1 MRSGCQ
7 RLYFDS
13 HCAQKF
19 NEELVGKTVVQ
30 QSIIY
35 GSSAVISA
43 SPALLNKGCVKDVA
57 KEGKF
62 LHHLVRRTKAVTW
75 GQSHL
80 TGRH

>member
-43 SPALLNKGCVKDVA
+43 SSALLSKGCVKDVA
-57 KEGKF
+57 KEGKV
-62 LHHLVRRTKAVTW
+62 LHHLVRRTKAATCGDRVI
-75 GQSHL
+75 
-80 TGRH
+80 